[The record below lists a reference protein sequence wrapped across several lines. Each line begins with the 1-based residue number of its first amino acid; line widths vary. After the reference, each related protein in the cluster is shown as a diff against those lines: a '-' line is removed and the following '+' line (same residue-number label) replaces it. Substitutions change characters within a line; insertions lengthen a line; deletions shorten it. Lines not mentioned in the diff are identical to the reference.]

1 MSKAIFR
8 RIAAGTAACAVLAA
22 GVAIPFGAFAQ
33 QNEQGGMLFQ
43 FRFAERLQF
52 RDSDSPDPEENG
64 QTTQLTTDLGLSF
77 SSETRTE
84 ALSADF
90 DAGYRLID
98 GPTTDGVTGEFMS
111 PRLNLSY
118 SQAAATASF
127 DVSATASRAELSEI
141 SPLEASTN
149 EEDALPPDFAELTDA
164 GTRDQIGFDARLS
177 LRDDAPF
184 GIILGAGVNDISF
197 TNLPAGSGLRDR
209 TNGRLYA
216 VGRFDVSKVMQVRSR
231 LQYDIAD
238 KDGEELVE
246 RFGLSSRA
254 TLLRPDGNYRVSGS
268 VSGGDGGE
276 QAGLSFGRLIER
288 PKMSVD
294 VDFGL
299 SQSATDGF
307 YVTGNAEYSYAF
319 GQQSVLGT
327 VTASA
332 ERFLRFANGADED
345 LVTSLSVGSNYA
357 LSPLATIAITAQ
369 VAQAETLLTG
379 ERVDL
384 AQARISVGYDL
395 SRDWRASAGLRT
407 EWRDPSNDVSS
418 ESTSLSLSFSRS
430 FDLRR

>member
-1 MSKAIFR
+1 MSKTVYR
-8 RIAAGTAACAVLAA
+8 RIAAGTAVGAVLT
-22 GVAIPFGAFAQ
+22 VAVSVPFGAFAQ

-52 RDSDSPDPEENG
+52 RDSTSPDPEENG
-64 QTTQLTTDLGLSF
+64 QSTQLTTDLGLSF

-84 ALSADF
+84 ELTADF
-90 DAGYRLID
+90 DAGYRLLD
-98 GPTTDGVTGEFMS
+98 GPTTESVVGEFTS
-111 PRLNLSY
+111 PRVSLSY
-118 SQAAATASF
+118 SQEAASARF

-149 EEDALPPDFAELTDA
+149 EDDALPPDFAELTDA

-197 TNLPAGSGLRDR
+197 SNLPAGSGLRDR

-216 VGRFDVSKVMQVRSR
+216 VGRFDVSKVMQVRTR

-238 KDGEELVE
+238 KDGEDLVE
-246 RFGLSSRA
+246 RIGLSNRA
-254 TLLRPDGNYRVSGS
+254 ILARPDGNYRVSGS

-288 PKMSVD
+288 PRMSVD
-294 VDFGL
+294 VDLGL
-299 SQSATDGF
+299 TQSATDGF
-307 YVTGNAEYSYAF
+307 YATGNAEYSYSF

-327 VTASA
+327 VTANA

-345 LVTSLSVGSNYA
+345 LVTSFSVGSNYA
-357 LSPLATIAITAQ
+357 LSPLATIALSAQ
-369 VAQAETLLTG
+369 VAQAETLTTG
-379 ERVDL
+379 DRVDL
-384 AQARISVGYDL
+384 AQAAISVRYDL